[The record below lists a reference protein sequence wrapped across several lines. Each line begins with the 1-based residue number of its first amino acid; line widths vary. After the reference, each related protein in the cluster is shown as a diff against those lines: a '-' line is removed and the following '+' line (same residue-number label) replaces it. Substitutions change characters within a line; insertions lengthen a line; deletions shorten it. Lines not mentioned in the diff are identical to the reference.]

1 MLAPLIEH
9 RGFMASQAAAR
20 TISFTPPAMKH
31 ARMLLQAAGLGP
43 HPVKPLGACRFFAAL
58 LCCAFACPLAF
69 AGETRIELHL
79 PSGITQPF
87 ILTEPQGAPVASLV
101 LFPGGSGI
109 VARTGQ
115 NFLLRSRAQ
124 FAAHGFLV
132 AAVDVP
138 SNHQQGLNAMI
149 RGSEDYARDLAPVV
163 AALRQRAKVPVWLVG
178 TSTGTIS
185 AASVAARL
193 QDGEGAD
200 GLVMTSSFV
209 PVGGPAPP
217 IPALIDPAAI
227 RIATL
232 FVHNKED
239 ACGTSLFANL
249 APLIARFSS
258 APRKTLIAVEGGLP
272 PESDPCDAL
281 SRHGYYGIEDQVID
295 RIAAWIKGG

>member
-1 MLAPLIEH
+1 MR
-9 RGFMASQAAAR
+9 RGCR
-20 TISFTPPAMKH
+20 T
-31 ARMLLQAAGLGP
+31 
-43 HPVKPLGACRFFAAL
+43 
-58 LCCAFACPLAF
+58 
-69 AGETRIELHL
+69 
-79 PSGITQPF
+79 
-87 ILTEPQGAPVASLV
+87 
-101 LFPGGSGI
+101 
-109 VARTGQ
+109 
-115 NFLLRSRAQ
+115 
-124 FAAHGFLV
+124 
-132 AAVDVP
+132 
-138 SNHQQGLNAMI
+138 
-149 RGSEDYARDLAPVV
+149 
-163 AALRQRAKVPVWLVG
+163 
-178 TSTGTIS
+178 
-185 AASVAARL
+185 ARL

-258 APRKTLIAVEGGLP
+258 APRKALIAVEGGLP